1 MPRESSVRQAAA
13 LRSHRHDPFE
23 RYAWLFMR
31 LSGAVLLV
39 MALYHLMY
47 MHFLVPGGVAAIDY
61 AVIAA
66 RWTDPT
72 WGVFWRTFDLLLL
85 ILGLTHSANGLRYV
99 LDDYVHHTGGR
110 RTAKLALYLA
120 VVFLA
125 TAGTIIIFN
134 FRSMRK

>member
-47 MHFLVPGGVAAIDY
+47 MHFIVPGGVTALDY

-72 WGVFWRTFDLLLL
+72 WGVYWRTFDLLLL
-85 ILGLTHSANGLRYV
+85 ILGVTHSANGLRKV
-99 LDDYVHHTGGR
+99 LDDHVYHSGGR
-110 RTAKLALYLA
+110 RAAKLTLYL
-120 VVFLA
+120 VVIFLA
-125 TAGTIIIFN
+125 AAGTIIIFS
-134 FRSMRK
+134 FRSTS